1 MAPLCSRRNGAGRL
15 STTSKSGR
23 RCPWE
28 VAPWVN
34 TTSMRI
40 SQTGQARLL
49 FQPALLQRS
58 MCLGLGSLYAETPRL
73 GRQLPQILAAL
84 CIIFTQIPYT
94 NSVHKFRTQKSVHK
108 IGTQK
113 STHPYTNPYTKS
125 DTNRDTKAI
134 HKSVHKNGTQNLLN
148 GIPY

>member
-1 MAPLCSRRNGAGRL
+1 MAPLCSRRSGAGRL

-58 MCLGLGSLYAETPRL
+58 MPLGLGSLYAETPRL

-94 NSVHKFRTQKSVHK
+94 NSVHKNPYTKSVHK
-108 IGTQK
+108 KVHIRTQIRTQNRTQIVTQK
-113 STHPYTNPYTKS
+113 RYTNPYTK
-125 DTNRDTKAI
+125 T
-134 HKSVHKNGTQNLLN
+134 VHK
-148 GIPY
+148 IF

>member
-23 RCPWE
+23 RCPCE

-58 MCLGLGSLYAETPRL
+58 MPLGLGSLYAETPRL

-94 NSVHKFRTQKSVHK
+94 NSVHKNPYTKSVHK
-108 IGTQK
+108 KAHIRTQIRTQNRTQIVTQK
-113 STHPYTNPYTKS
+113 RYTNPYTK
-125 DTNRDTKAI
+125 T
-134 HKSVHKNGTQNLLN
+134 VHK
-148 GIPY
+148 IF